1 MISLDTLKKIA
12 SDGLEFIKTQKDISD
27 AEIFISSLSHLL
39 SRVNYTSSIPCNGV
53 EEPKSTLS
61 YGIGVQAVFKE
72 GNKNKIGFGSQIGD
86 ISIDGIKSAVEKA
99 RLSAVEDPDFYGL
112 PIPSKAISGGTILN
126 SELSM
131 VPPEIHGYHDQ
142 RLMDISDDKL
152 VELGWRALEGALKTF
167 KEHQMMES
175 IIIGG
180 DVSIVQERMAIVST
194 TGVVAWDEAANAS
207 ASMTAMIESDNAKG
221 SGWDIGMRLS
231 DFAPENAGK
240 SAAMS
245 AIHSRQ
251 GRRVPSGRYK
261 LILGPQAVADLLC
274 HIILPSLTLSVV
286 DASSSTFL
294 KKHGEGVADRRLT
307 IYDHGAMPDLPMSRR
322 YTCEGLATGRTDLI
336 KKGVLTGFLSNNYYR
351 NKVLNDPSSKDKIGV
366 EPAAIED
373 AFVPRNG
380 FRPGESM
387 LRNFMTKPSIA
398 PTNVI
403 VEGSE
408 ITPLDDLVKMI
419 GDGIYIGRIWYT
431 YPING
436 LLAGDFTCT
445 VIGDSYIIEGGRM
458 AAPLKPNSV
467 RIADNI
473 HNLLNQVI
481 GMTGDRRPTLL
492 WGASEVIYSPDIAV
506 RDISLHSIG

>member
-1 MISLDTLKKIA
+1 MISLDTLKKMA
-12 SDGLEFIKTQKDISD
+12 SDGLDFIKTQKDVSD

-39 SRVNYTSSIPCNGV
+39 SRINYTSSIPCNGV

-61 YGIGVQAVFKE
+61 YGVGIQAVFKD
-72 GNKNKIGFGSQIGD
+72 GNKKRIGFGSQIGD
-86 ISIDGIKSAVEKA
+86 VSIDGIKSAVEKA

-112 PIPSKAISGGTILN
+112 PVPNSGDTVLN
-126 SELSM
+126 SELSK
-131 VPPEIHGYHDQ
+131 VSPELQ
-142 RLMDISDDKL
+142 RLMDISDEQL
-152 VELGWRALEGALKTF
+152 VDLGWKALEGALMAF
-167 KEHQMMES
+167 KEHKLTETIIVGGDIS
-175 IIIGG
+175 II
-180 DVSIVQERMAIVST
+180 QERMAIAST
-194 TGVVAWDEAANAS
+194 TGIAAWDEAANAS
-207 ASMTAMIESDNAKG
+207 ASITAMIESDNAKG
-221 SGWDIGMRLS
+221 SGWEIGMRLS

-251 GRRVPSGRYK
+251 GRRVPSGKYR

-274 HIILPSLTLSVV
+274 HVVLPSLTLSVV
-286 DASSSTFL
+286 DAASSTFL
-294 KKHGEGVADRRLT
+294 KKYGQRVADKRLT
-307 IYDHGAMPDLPMSRR
+307 IFDHGAMPDLPMSRR

-336 KKGVLTGFLSNNYYR
+336 KEGVLTGFLSNDYYR
-351 NKVLNDPSSKDKIGV
+351 NKVLKDPSSKDKIGA
-366 EPAAIED
+366 EAAAIEG
-373 AFVPRNG
+373 AFTPRNG
-380 FRPGESM
+380 FRPGETM
-387 LRNFMTKPSIA
+387 IRNFMSRPSIA

-403 VEGSE
+403 VEGTE
-408 ITPLDDLVKMI
+408 VTPLDDLVKMI

-445 VIGDSYIIEGGRM
+445 VIGDSYIIEGGKM
-458 AAPLKPNSV
+458 TAPLKPNSI

-481 GMTGDRRPTLL
+481 GLTGDRKPTLL
-492 WGASEVIYSPDIAV
+492 WGASEVIYSPEIAV